1 MLVPRSYYLSSD
13 YSPSEASYYSYGGVI
28 PNPKYTLQRR
38 LATLRNLPQEAN
50 VSSENFQKFLL
61 MQQNPEALGLSKM
74 KLPTTKFGNMTNFLG
89 YGTPDDLSSDQ

>member
-13 YSPSEASYYSYGGVI
+13 YSPSEASYYSFGGVV

-38 LATLRNLPQEAN
+38 LATLRNLPQENN

-61 MQQNPEALGLSKM
+61 MQQNPDSLGLAKM
-74 KLPTTKFGNMTNFLG
+74 KLPTTQFGNMASFLG
-89 YGTPDDLSSDQ
+89 YGSAEDLSANQ